1 MLELEEGVLWILW
14 VAEHPSLILMQG
26 TRDMS
31 HYQIWMPVLKS
42 PWLKATTWTEN
53 QQVNHHNSFLINLE
67 GENHRKAVIGS
78 SLVPHHTLVLSFGL
92 LSCQSH
98 WLLLWRLWLQ
108 LLSFSDLIIWAKL
121 HLSQDFCIN
130 PKMLQAVKKKKG
142 DKSELGRIL
151 ISEGILLDS
160 RKLDFQILNGSR
172 VLFYVF
178 NWIQIS
184 DMLKVGMGNYDFY
197 ICCVNGW

>member
-1 MLELEEGVLWILW
+1 MCFLVHW
-14 VAEHPSLILMQG
+14 
-26 TRDMS
+26 
-31 HYQIWMPVLKS
+31 PVLKP
-42 PWLKATTWTEN
+42 PWLKAATWTEN
-53 QQVNHHNSFLINLE
+53 QQVNHHNSFLINLQ
-67 GENHRKAVIGS
+67 GENRRKAVIGS

-92 LSCQSH
+92 LICQSH

-108 LLSFSDLIIWAKL
+108 LLSFNDLIIWAKL